1 MGPTASGTGGGDG
14 LKMAGVAVR
23 PGLPLVGG
31 PKLPVPSTLPS
42 ARPVVYEETRIAASR
57 TSLSAPLRPAARII
71 PRLIEARF
79 TGRVVYTMI
88 ISKPKMPMYMED
100 WILWFA
106 EKDPMPGNAPLVR
119 SPLPV
124 RKVEPV
130 SDELKV
136 PPTGRV
142 QLAATILKDGHVD
155 SPRVFDGAKS
165 EASQAAIRDLQSWQ
179 FLPAL
184 RAGDPVEVEIVI
196 EVVFQN
202 GGTEGKH

>member
-1 MGPTASGTGGGDG
+1 
-14 LKMAGVAVR
+14 
-23 PGLPLVGG
+23 
-31 PKLPVPSTLPS
+31 
-42 ARPVVYEETRIAASR
+42 
-57 TSLSAPLRPAARII
+57 
-71 PRLIEARF
+71 
-79 TGRVVYTMI
+79 MI

-202 GGTEGKH
+202 GGTEVKH